1 MMTRVY
7 RVAAISAA
15 LMTGGIATTAQAQ
28 DCRAITDPAA
38 RLACYD
44 KREATGTYASP
55 EAAERAEPEP
65 YRRPAVGPSA
75 LPAPGTPAPAAIA
88 ANFNPNREFNSRI
101 TAVNRMDNG
110 FYALHLA
117 NGSEW
122 HMTAIGAPPKVGE
135 AVHHRRT
142 LVGTHYF
149 DIKSRKGPLTVRPT
163 D

>member
-1 MMTRVY
+1 MMTRAY

-55 EAAERAEPEP
+55 EAAERAAPEP
-65 YRRPAVGPSA
+65 YRRPATGPSA
-75 LPAPGTPAPAAIA
+75 APAPAAA
-88 ANFNPNREFNSRI
+88 APVTAPINPDREFTSRI
-101 TAVNRMDNG
+101 VAVNRMDNG